1 MTDLPQMAVYA
12 TRADAADTFLDELG
26 PVPAHQEALVAAVRD
41 LAEKLRITARRH
53 VTVGFVGVWTTG
65 KSLLISMLSGVP
77 DLLPVSNAPATGNV
91 TRIRITPVPAGNQ
104 AKRDGATVS
113 LLSPA
118 AVAEM
123 ADYIVREIVALV
135 TKEGLPYDV
144 RPLIGYQLMDR
155 GDPSRPDLRPL
166 TEFLSP
172 LWPDPALNK
181 QIRLWST
188 ELFQIAGALR
198 AGGHLLPASMPD
210 TPRHI
215 RDLGD
220 AVLIGDGRRVP
231 EQFPDPGHRAPIL
244 ATELALPH
252 NLQVIQPLIHE
263 VALHLDLPADVW
275 SFAGIPVDLLD
286 FPGLAS
292 GSLRDRFLAER
303 ELGGTAVV
311 AFVVDAEKAKN
322 DDVDRLYGI
331 LEKSRRI
338 RAELAD
344 SLLAVVNRFDRVH
357 PPDPLPVSV
366 ADLARSRDWATIS
379 AVVDELTRDRPGRV
393 ALTSA
398 LTIAVQA
405 GYEPPEARPQD
416 RREAEDAPRQWDEA
430 IAALRAADPDDPVTA
445 ALAGYQLDGGLRFLR
460 DLISAQVTE
469 HGLRIWLAE
478 ARELD
483 QSLADKLDGLR
494 PLEPTA
500 ACSDEER
507 ARLED
512 LIATLTKLQRGLTDR
527 LDEVRLLT
535 NLRLGD
541 EYVPELLRDEAA
553 RIVYRW
559 GEWLA
564 TIDSDGH
571 KPDKHSTGGGRLK
584 RWGSIDQGQAR
595 TAPKVGPL
603 RSTADLR
610 PAYDD
615 ALRSLNALAEK
626 KIVQSLIDWTRQ
638 AHCDLG
644 VADLAGRL
652 AADEMYGPGRR
663 GDGDLLRTLL
673 SGITTPAWV
682 GRRMIMMATLADQSL
697 LSGLVP
703 DAGQEVDRDLV
714 NVGYPFADDRALPW
728 HEDRYKRLAEAHK
741 DEADAFQVD
750 RLRREVVNGLHNHVC
765 RRAQAMLDL
774 VCDQVSQD
782 LEEIRDEAIPSPGE
796 VREMTGEQPG
806 QPEQEGDS

>member
-12 TRADAADTFLDELG
+12 TRADAADAFLDELG
-26 PVPAHQEALVAAVRD
+26 PVPAHQEPLVAAVRD

-91 TRIRITPVPAGNQ
+91 TRIRVTPVPTGSQ
-104 AKRDGATVS
+104 AKREGATVS

-135 TKEGLPYDV
+135 TKEGLPYNV
-144 RPLIGYQLMDR
+144 RPLIGYQLVDR
-155 GDPSRPDLRPL
+155 SDPSRPDLRAMI
-166 TEFLSP
+166 EFLTP

-198 AGGHLLPASMPD
+198 AGGHLLPATMPD
-210 TPRHI
+210 VPRHI
-215 RDLGD
+215 RDLSD

-231 EQFPDPGHRAPIL
+231 DQFPDPGHRAPIL

-252 NLQVIQPLIHE
+252 NLQAIQPLIHE

-275 SFAGIPVDLLD
+275 SFGGVPVDLLD

-366 ADLARSRDWATIS
+366 ADLARSRDWATIT
-379 AVVDELTRDRPGRV
+379 AVVDELTRDRPGRT

-416 RREAEDAPRQWDEA
+416 RREAEDAPRQWDAA
-430 IAALRAADPDDPVTA
+430 IAALRDADPDNPVTL
-445 ALAGYQLDGGLRFLR
+445 ALAGYQRDGGLRFLR
-460 DLISAQVTE
+460 DLVSEQVTE

-483 QSLADKLDGLR
+483 RLLADKLDELR
-494 PLEPTA
+494 PLESTA
-500 ACSDEER
+500 SCSDEER
-507 ARLED
+507 ARVED
-512 LIATLTKLQRGLTDR
+512 LAATLTKLQQGLTDR

-535 NLRLGD
+535 NLRLG
-541 EYVPELLRDEAA
+541 ETYIHEMLRDEAA
-553 RIVYRW
+553 RIVFSW
-559 GEWLA
+559 EEWLA
-564 TIDSDGH
+564 TIDSERRNP
-571 KPDKHSTGGGRLK
+571 KP
-584 RWGSIDQGQAR
+584 ANE
-595 TAPKVGPL
+595 PGPL
-603 RSTADLR
+603 RRSWGPPDHEQPRTVPKAKTLRTTADLR
-610 PAYDD
+610 VGYDS
-615 ALRSLNALAEK
+615 ALRSLNALADKELA
-626 KIVQSLIDWTRQ
+626 QALTDWTTRV
-638 AHCDLG
+638 HCELD

-652 AADEMYGPGRR
+652 AAEEMYGPGRR
-663 GDGDLLRTLL
+663 GDGDLLRSLL

-682 GRRMIMMATLADQSL
+682 DRRMNMMATLAGLDL
-697 LSGLVP
+697 LSGLVRE
-703 DAGQEVDRDLV
+703 AGPEVARDLV

-728 HEDRYKRLAEAHK
+728 HEDLHQRLGRSHLE
-741 DEADAFQVD
+741 EADPFQVD
-750 RLRREVVNGLHNHVC
+750 RLRREVISGLHDHVC

-774 VCDQVSQD
+774 VCDQVGRD
-782 LEEIRDEAIPSPGE
+782 LEEFRDDAIPSPNE
-796 VREMTGEQPG
+796 VREMTGG
-806 QPEQEGDS
+806 QSEQEGDA